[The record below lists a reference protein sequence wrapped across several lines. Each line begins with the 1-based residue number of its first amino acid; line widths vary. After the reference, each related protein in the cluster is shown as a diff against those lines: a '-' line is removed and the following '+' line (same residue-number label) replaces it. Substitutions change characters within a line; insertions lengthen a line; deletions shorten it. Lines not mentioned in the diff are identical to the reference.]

1 MRAGAA
7 AGRADAMRRSTL
19 GLSPRPRLSFGL
31 ALVLAVALLTGC
43 ASAPKAPTCNA
54 SAYRSLNPV
63 HYQPV
68 TDRSRADVPFLAP
81 DV

>member
-1 MRAGAA
+1 
-7 AGRADAMRRSTL
+7 MRRSTL
-19 GLSPRPRLSFGL
+19 RMSARPRLSFGL
-31 ALVLAVALLTGC
+31 ALLLPVALLAGC

-54 SAYRSLNPV
+54 SAYRSLNPA

-68 TDRSRADVPFLAP
+68 TDSSRADVPFLAP